1 MATFQLKRNGRVLTD
16 QEKKEIMA
24 ELKAHQ
30 EDNTLIPRLMEK
42 YNCSETN
49 IVMIIAQEQWEKWRD
64 EKHAVKRN

>member
-16 QEKKEIMA
+16 QEKKEIMD

-42 YNCSETN
+42 YNCSEAN
-49 IVMIIAQEQWEKWRD
+49 IVMIIAQEVWEKWRD
-64 EKHAVKRN
+64 EKNAINKE

>member
-16 QEKKEIMA
+16 KEKKEIMD

-30 EDNTLIPRLMEK
+30 EDNTLIPKLMEK

-49 IVMIIAQEQWEKWRD
+49 IVILIAEEQYAKWWN
-64 EKHAVKRN
+64 EKHAK